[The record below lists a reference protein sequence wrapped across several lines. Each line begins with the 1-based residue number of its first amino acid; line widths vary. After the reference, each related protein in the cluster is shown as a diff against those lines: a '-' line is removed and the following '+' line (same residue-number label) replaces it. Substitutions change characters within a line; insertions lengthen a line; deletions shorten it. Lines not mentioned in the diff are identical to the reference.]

1 MPKKGSQLKI
11 LIIGGGMSG
20 LTLANLL
27 EQQGMQFDIIERM
40 EDWTHAGY
48 SLGLWPLGSRILKGL
63 GLFEEFRK
71 ITTPL
76 EEYYVF
82 NKKGK
87 KISYVN
93 VREVLEDENM
103 IRMITRKELLNLF
116 LNNLNTKVQMGTTAK
131 SIEQNDKKVKV
142 TFSNGEKKEYDLVV
156 GADGIHS
163 QTREFLFGKKE
174 MKSTKWGGWVWW
186 VDPKLMPQNTAKEY
200 WAGGKFMGLY
210 PAKGSLMVI
219 VGMPTKDME
228 GDKKK
233 PSADFLK
240 KKFSDLGPE
249 APKIFSKLNNKE
261 KFFYWGFEDL
271 RQTEW
276 YKGRVVLM
284 GDASNAILPTAGVGT
299 TCAMESAAVLAD
311 ELRRVDANSVEKA
324 LELYFKRRFSRVDKM
339 QKESRFVAKL
349 IFVRNKPLAALRNWS
364 MKFYPAKSI
373 FNSLLKL
380 VKKPM

>member
-63 GLFEEFRK
+63 GLFEEFKK

-116 LNNLNTKVQMGTTAK
+116 LNKNLKNLMRL
-131 SIEQNDKKVKV
+131 I
-142 TFSNGEKKEYDLVV
+142 
-156 GADGIHS
+156 
-163 QTREFLFGKKE
+163 
-174 MKSTKWGGWVWW
+174 KW
-186 VDPKLMPQNTAKEY
+186 L
-200 WAGGKFMGLY
+200 
-210 PAKGSLMVI
+210 
-219 VGMPTKDME
+219 
-228 GDKKK
+228 
-233 PSADFLK
+233 
-240 KKFSDLGPE
+240 
-249 APKIFSKLNNKE
+249 
-261 KFFYWGFEDL
+261 
-271 RQTEW
+271 
-276 YKGRVVLM
+276 
-284 GDASNAILPTAGVGT
+284 
-299 TCAMESAAVLAD
+299 
-311 ELRRVDANSVEKA
+311 
-324 LELYFKRRFSRVDKM
+324 
-339 QKESRFVAKL
+339 
-349 IFVRNKPLAALRNWS
+349 
-364 MKFYPAKSI
+364 
-373 FNSLLKL
+373 
-380 VKKPM
+380 